1 MHTKLHFLISCYDN
15 CKNTVLFVTMT
26 TLTQGGKS
34 LFIYTQIQNIKLIN
48 SPIFKS
54 NWLLFLKIKCHKE
67 SILHWL
73 LMLLGIATGRKDFER
88 DKDFKF
94 SFYSILLDK
103 NLLHAISDC
112 WVWIILLYFLKLCWQ
127 PPE

>member
-54 NWLLFLKIKCHKE
+54 NRLLFLKIKCHKE

-73 LMLLGIATGRKDFER
+73 LRSLGIATGRKDLES

-94 SFYSILLDK
+94 LFYSILLDK
-103 NLLHAISDC
+103 NSLHAIFDC
-112 WVWIILLYFLKLCWQ
+112 
-127 PPE
+127 